1 MTISQAMVKK
11 TSNKRPPL
19 EEIFKSK
26 RFLSQELVGAKFHSS
41 TEPFE
46 FNEYNWIANEKS
58 EVVKAMTILAR
69 AGIYLSISGHEYM
82 MREKTLCAN
91 NS

>member
-1 MTISQAMVKK
+1 MTKEA
-11 TSNKRPPL
+11 SNKRPPL
-19 EEIFKSK
+19 EEILKAK
-26 RFLSQELVGAKFHSS
+26 RFLRQELVGAEFHSS
-41 TEPFE
+41 PEPFE
-46 FNEYNWIANEKS
+46 FNEYNWIANETP

-82 MREKTLCAN
+82 MREKALRAN

>member
-1 MTISQAMVKK
+1 MVKK

-19 EEIFKSK
+19 KEIFKAK
-26 RFLSQELVGAKFHSS
+26 RFLSQELVGAEFHSS
-41 TEPFE
+41 PEPFE
-46 FNEYNWIANEKS
+46 FNECNWIANENP

-82 MREKTLCAN
+82 MREKALCAN

>member
-1 MTISQAMVKK
+1 MVKK

-19 EEIFKSK
+19 KEIFKAK

-41 TEPFE
+41 PEPFE
-46 FNEYNWIANEKS
+46 FNECNWIANENP
-58 EVVKAMTILAR
+58 EVVKAMSILAR

-82 MREKTLCAN
+82 MREKALCAN
-91 NS
+91 IS

>member
-19 EEIFKSK
+19 EEIFKAK

-41 TEPFE
+41 PDPFE
-46 FNEYNWIANEKS
+46 FNEYNWIANEKP
-58 EVVKAMTILAR
+58 EVVNAMTILAR

-82 MREKTLCAN
+82 MREKALCAS

>member
-1 MTISQAMVKK
+1 MGKK

-19 EEIFKSK
+19 EEIFKAK
-26 RFLSQELVGAKFHSS
+26 RFLSQELVGAKCHAF
-41 TEPFE
+41 TDPFE
-46 FNEYNWIANEKS
+46 FNEYNWIANEKP

-82 MREKTLCAN
+82 MRSKSLCAK

>member
-1 MTISQAMVKK
+1 MVKK

-19 EEIFKSK
+19 KEIFKTK
-26 RFLSQELVGAKFHSS
+26 RFLSQELLGAKFHSS
-41 TEPFE
+41 PEPFE
-46 FNEYNWIANEKS
+46 FNECNWIANEKP

-82 MREKTLCAN
+82 MREKALCAN

>member
-1 MTISQAMVKK
+1 MVKK
-11 TSNKRPPL
+11 TSNKRPL
-19 EEIFKSK
+19 LKEIFKAK

-41 TEPFE
+41 PEPFE
-46 FNEYNWIANEKS
+46 FNECNWIANEKS

-82 MREKTLCAN
+82 MREKALCAN

>member
-1 MTISQAMVKK
+1 MVKK

-19 EEIFKSK
+19 KEIFKAK

-41 TEPFE
+41 PDPFE
-46 FNEYNWIANEKS
+46 FNECNWIANEKT
-58 EVVKAMTILAR
+58 EVIKAMTTLAR

-82 MREKTLCAN
+82 MREKALCAN

>member
-1 MTISQAMVKK
+1 MVKK

-19 EEIFKSK
+19 KEIFKAK

-41 TEPFE
+41 PDPFE
-46 FNEYNWIANEKS
+46 FNECNWIANENP
-58 EVVKAMTILAR
+58 EVVKAMSILAR

-82 MREKTLCAN
+82 MREKALCAN
-91 NS
+91 IS

>member
-1 MTISQAMVKK
+1 MVKK

-19 EEIFKSK
+19 KEIFKAK
-26 RFLSQELVGAKFHSS
+26 RFLSQELLGAKFHPSP
-41 TEPFE
+41 EPFE
-46 FNEYNWIANEKS
+46 FNECNWIANEKP

-82 MREKTLCAN
+82 MREKALCAN

>member
-1 MTISQAMVKK
+1 MVKK

-19 EEIFKSK
+19 KEIFKAK

-41 TEPFE
+41 PEPFE
-46 FNEYNWIANEKS
+46 FNECNWIANENP

-82 MREKTLCAN
+82 MREKALCAN
-91 NS
+91 IS

>member
-1 MTISQAMVKK
+1 MEKK

-19 EEIFKSK
+19 EEIFKAK

-41 TEPFE
+41 PDPFE
-46 FNEYNWIANEKS
+46 FNECNWIANEKP
-58 EVVKAMTILAR
+58 EVLKAMTILAR

-82 MREKTLCAN
+82 MREKALCTN
-91 NS
+91 IS

>member
-1 MTISQAMVKK
+1 MVKK

-19 EEIFKSK
+19 KEIFKAK
-26 RFLSQELVGAKFHSS
+26 RFLSQELLGAKFHSS
-41 TEPFE
+41 PEPFE
-46 FNEYNWIANEKS
+46 FNECNWIANEKP

-69 AGIYLSISGHEYM
+69 AGIYLSISGHKYM
-82 MREKTLCAN
+82 MREKALCAN

>member
-1 MTISQAMVKK
+1 MVKK

-19 EEIFKSK
+19 KEIFKAK

-41 TEPFE
+41 PEPFE
-46 FNEYNWIANEKS
+46 FNECNWIANENP
-58 EVVKAMTILAR
+58 EVVKAMSILAR

-82 MREKTLCAN
+82 MREKALCAN

>member
-1 MTISQAMVKK
+1 MVKK

-19 EEIFKSK
+19 KEIFKAK

-41 TEPFE
+41 PEPFE
-46 FNEYNWIANEKS
+46 FNECNWIANENP
-58 EVVKAMTILAR
+58 EVIKAMTILAR

-82 MREKTLCAN
+82 MREKALCAN

>member
-1 MTISQAMVKK
+1 MVKK

-19 EEIFKSK
+19 KEIFKAK
-26 RFLSQELVGAKFHSS
+26 RFLSQELLGAKFHSS
-41 TEPFE
+41 PEPFE
-46 FNEYNWIANEKS
+46 FNECNWIANENP

-82 MREKTLCAN
+82 MREKALCAN

>member
-1 MTISQAMVKK
+1 MVKK
-11 TSNKRPPL
+11 TSNKRPSL
-19 EEIFKSK
+19 KEIFKAK
-26 RFLSQELVGAKFHSS
+26 RFLSQELVGAEFHSS
-41 TEPFE
+41 PEPFE
-46 FNEYNWIANEKS
+46 FNECNWIANEKP

-82 MREKTLCAN
+82 MREKALCAN

>member
-1 MTISQAMVKK
+1 MVKK

-19 EEIFKSK
+19 KEIFKAK

-41 TEPFE
+41 PEPFE
-46 FNEYNWIANEKS
+46 FNECNWIANEKP
-58 EVVKAMTILAR
+58 EVVKAMSILAR

-82 MREKTLCAN
+82 MREKALCAN
-91 NS
+91 IS

>member
-1 MTISQAMVKK
+1 MVKK
-11 TSNKRPPL
+11 TSTKRPPL
-19 EEIFKSK
+19 EEIFKAK

-41 TEPFE
+41 PEPFE
-46 FNEYNWIANEKS
+46 FNECNWIANEKT
-58 EVVKAMTILAR
+58 EVIKAMTILAR

-82 MREKTLCAN
+82 MREKALCAN

>member
-1 MTISQAMVKK
+1 MVKK

-19 EEIFKSK
+19 KEIFKAK
-26 RFLSQELVGAKFHSS
+26 RFLSQELLGAKFHSS
-41 TEPFE
+41 PEPFE
-46 FNEYNWIANEKS
+46 FNECNWIANENP

-82 MREKTLCAN
+82 MREKALCAN
-91 NS
+91 KS

>member
-1 MTISQAMVKK
+1 MVKK
-11 TSNKRPPL
+11 TSTKRPPL
-19 EEIFKSK
+19 EEIFKAK

-41 TEPFE
+41 PDPFE
-46 FNEYNWIANEKS
+46 FNECNWIANEKT
-58 EVVKAMTILAR
+58 EVINAMTILAR

-82 MREKTLCAN
+82 MREKALCAN

>member
-1 MTISQAMVKK
+1 MVKK

-19 EEIFKSK
+19 KEIFKAK
-26 RFLSQELVGAKFHSS
+26 RFLSQELVGAKIYSS
-41 TEPFE
+41 PEPFE
-46 FNEYNWIANEKS
+46 FNECNWIANENP

-82 MREKTLCAN
+82 MREKALCAN

>member
-1 MTISQAMVKK
+1 MVKK

-19 EEIFKSK
+19 KEIFKAK
-26 RFLSQELVGAKFHSS
+26 RFLSQEPLGAKFHSS
-41 TEPFE
+41 PEPFE
-46 FNEYNWIANEKS
+46 FNECNWIANEKP

-82 MREKTLCAN
+82 MREKALCAN

>member
-1 MTISQAMVKK
+1 MVKK

-19 EEIFKSK
+19 EEIFKAK
-26 RFLSQELVGAKFHSS
+26 RFLSQELVGARFHS
-41 TEPFE
+41 THDPFE
-46 FNEYNWIANEKS
+46 FNEYNWIANEKT
-58 EVVKAMTILAR
+58 EVIKAMTILAR

-82 MREKTLCAN
+82 MREKALCAN

>member
-1 MTISQAMVKK
+1 MAKE

-19 EEIFKSK
+19 EEVFKAK

-41 TEPFE
+41 PDPFE
-46 FNEYNWIANEKS
+46 FNECNWIANENP
-58 EVVKAMTILAR
+58 EVVKAMSILAR

-82 MREKTLCAN
+82 MREKALCAN
-91 NS
+91 IS

>member
-1 MTISQAMVKK
+1 MVKK

-19 EEIFKSK
+19 KEIFKAK
-26 RFLSQELVGAKFHSS
+26 RFLSQELLGAKFHSS
-41 TEPFE
+41 PDPFE
-46 FNEYNWIANEKS
+46 FNECNWIANEKP
-58 EVVKAMTILAR
+58 EVIKAMSILAR

-82 MREKTLCAN
+82 MREKALCAN

>member
-1 MTISQAMVKK
+1 MTISNVLEHWATIYK
-11 TSNKRPPL
+11 PL
-19 EEIFKSK
+19 S
-26 RFLSQELVGAKFHSS
+26 HD
-41 TEPFE
+41 PFE
-46 FNEYNWIANEKS
+46 FNEYNWIANEKP

-82 MREKTLCAN
+82 MREKALCAN

>member
-1 MTISQAMVKK
+1 MVKK

-19 EEIFKSK
+19 KEIFEAK

-41 TEPFE
+41 PEPFE
-46 FNEYNWIANEKS
+46 FNECNWIANENP

-82 MREKTLCAN
+82 MREKALCAN

>member
-1 MTISQAMVKK
+1 MVKK

-19 EEIFKSK
+19 KEIFKAK

-41 TEPFE
+41 PEPFE
-46 FNEYNWIANEKS
+46 FNECNWIANEKS

-69 AGIYLSISGHEYM
+69 ASIYLSISGHEYM
-82 MREKTLCAN
+82 MREKALCAN